1 MKFRKALWFFVL
13 LSALLLLSCGCS
25 DKQGEKAPASYAT
38 LDELSEAVGYSVNT
52 PMYLPGKDY
61 TTTYS
66 DLGEGV
72 AEIVYQNS
80 GQKIV
85 FTMVN
90 QPGQDLLGDL
100 SEYPEQYESTCRG
113 YSVPLYGKDGVAY
126 VSQWSENNK
135 TFAMSFAVGV
145 TPELFDE
152 IIMGV

>member
-1 MKFRKALWFFVL
+1 MKFWKNLLFFAL
-13 LSALLLLSCGCS
+13 LSAMLFSICGCLS
-25 DKQGEKAPASYAT
+25 KQGEKTPTSYAT
-38 LDELSEAVGYSVNT
+38 LGELSEAVGYSVNT
-52 PMYLPGKDY
+52 PMYIPGKDY
-61 TTTYS
+61 TETYT

-80 GQKIV
+80 GQTIV

-90 QPGQDLLGDL
+90 QPNQDLLGDL
-100 SEYPEQYESTCRG
+100 SEYPEEYESTCRG
-113 YSVPLYGKDGVAY
+113 YSIPLYGKDGVAY

-135 TFAMSFAVGV
+135 TFAMRFTVGV